1 MPLTAY
7 FAGIRTLVE
16 KAMDELAPEASAHP
30 RLIHE
35 AMRHSLFA
43 GGKRL
48 RPIIAVA
55 ACETVGGKRET
66 VIPFAAAIEMIHTYT
81 LIHDDL
87 PAMDDD
93 DFRRGVPTCHKKYG
107 EAAAILAGDALL
119 TLAFEILADTRRFT
133 GVKAEAL
140 LEVAR
145 ETAGAI
151 GSMGT
156 VGGQMVDIEMAG
168 KEPDLAALEY
178 IHTHKTGKLIVAS
191 VRGGAALAGAEDD
204 QLAALTEY
212 GRNIGLAFQIVDDL
226 LDVEG
231 SREKTGKTPGSDL
244 KNKKLTYPSLMG
256 VEESRKL
263 AVKLTDRAMES
274 VAMFGEPGARL
285 RDLAEYV
292 IARAF

>member
-1 MPLTAY
+1 MPLTQY
-7 FAGIRTLVE
+7 FTGIRTLAD
-16 KAMDELAPEASAHP
+16 KTMDELTPSASVNP
-30 RLIHE
+30 KLLHE

-43 GGKRL
+43 GGKRF
-48 RPIIAVA
+48 RPILAVT
-55 ACETVGGKRET
+55 ACEAVGGKREI
-66 VIPFAAAIEMIHTYT
+66 VIPFAVAIEMIHTYT

-119 TLAFEILADTRRFT
+119 TLAFEILADTARFP
-133 GVKAEAL
+133 GVKAETIL
-140 LEVAR
+140 RVAR
-145 ETAGAI
+145 ETAGAV
-151 GSMGT
+151 GSTGT

-168 KEPDLAALEY
+168 KEPDMATLEY

-191 VRGGAALAGAEDD
+191 IRGGAALAGAEED
-204 QLAALTEY
+204 QLSALTEY
-212 GRNIGLAFQIVDDL
+212 GRSIGLAFQIVDDL

-244 KNKKLTYPSLMG
+244 KNKKLTYPSIMG

-263 AVKLTDRAMES
+263 AVKLTDRAIKS
-274 VAMFGEPGARL
+274 VEMFGESSSRL

>member
-1 MPLTAY
+1 MPLSAY

-16 KAMDELAPEASAHP
+16 KTMGELVPEESAHP
-30 RLIHE
+30 HLIHE
-35 AMRHSLFA
+35 AMRYSLFA
-43 GGKRL
+43 GGKRF
-48 RPIIAVA
+48 RPILAVA
-55 ACETVGGKRET
+55 ACETVGGKRRT

-119 TLAFEILADTRRFT
+119 TLAFEILSDIRRFA
-133 GVKAEAL
+133 GVSAETL

-145 ETAGAI
+145 ETAGAV

-168 KEPDLAALEY
+168 GEPDLAALEY

-191 VRGGAALAGAEDD
+191 VRGGAALAGAESD

-244 KNKKLTYPSLMG
+244 KNKKLTYPSMMG
-256 VEESRKL
+256 VDESRKL

-274 VAMFGEPGARL
+274 VEMFGESGSRL

>member
-7 FAGIRTLVE
+7 FTGIRTLVE
-16 KAMDELAPEASAHP
+16 KTMDAIAPKASANP
-30 RLIHE
+30 RLLHE

-43 GGKRL
+43 GGKRF
-48 RPIIAVA
+48 RPILAVA

-66 VIPFAAAIEMIHTYT
+66 VIPFAVAIEMIHTYT
-81 LIHDDL
+81 LVHDDL

-93 DFRRGVPTCHKKYG
+93 DLRRGVPTCHKKYG
-107 EAAAILAGDALL
+107 EASAILAGDALL
-119 TLAFEILADTRRFT
+119 TLAFEILTDTGRFP
-133 GVKAEAL
+133 GVKAETL
-140 LEVAR
+140 LKVAR
-145 ETAGAI
+145 ETAGAV
-151 GSMGT
+151 GSTGT
-156 VGGQMVDIEMAG
+156 VGGQMVDIQMAG
-168 KEPDLAALEY
+168 KEPDLAVLEY

-191 VRGGAALAGAEDD
+191 VRGGAALAGAEED
-204 QLAALTEY
+204 QLSALTEY
-212 GRNIGLAFQIVDDL
+212 GRSIGLAFQIVDDL

-244 KNKKLTYPSLMG
+244 KNKKLTYPSMMG

-263 AVKLTDRAMES
+263 AVKLTDRAMEAL
-274 VAMFGEPGARL
+274 VMFGDSGARL

>member
-1 MPLTAY
+1 MPLTPY
-7 FAGIRTLVE
+7 FTGIRTLAE
-16 KAMDELAPEASAHP
+16 KTMDELAPAASAHP
-30 RLIHE
+30 RLLHE

-43 GGKRL
+43 GGKRF
-48 RPIIAVA
+48 RPILAVA
-55 ACETVGGKRET
+55 ACETVGGKRES
-66 VIPFAAAIEMIHTYT
+66 VIPFATAIEMIHTYT

-93 DFRRGVPTCHKKYG
+93 DLRRGVPTCHKKYG

-119 TLAFEILADTRRFT
+119 TLAFEILADTARFP
-133 GVKAEAL
+133 GVSADTL
-140 LEVAR
+140 LKVAR
-145 ETAGAI
+145 ETAIAV
-151 GSMGT
+151 GSTGT

-168 KEPDLAALEY
+168 KEPDMATLEY

-191 VRGGAALAGAEDD
+191 VRGGAALAAAAADH
-204 QLAALTEY
+204 LAALTEY
-212 GRNIGLAFQIVDDL
+212 GRSIGLAFQIVDDL

-231 SREKTGKTPGSDL
+231 SRAKTGKTPGSDL
-244 KNKKLTYPSLMG
+244 KHGKLTYPSIMG

-274 VAMFGEPGARL
+274 LTMFGESGARL

-292 IARAF
+292 IARVF

>member
-7 FAGIRTLVE
+7 FAGIRTLAE
-16 KAMDELAPEASAHP
+16 KAMDDLAPSASSHP
-30 RLIHE
+30 RLLHE

-43 GGKRL
+43 GGKRF
-48 RPIIAVA
+48 RPILAVA
-55 ACETVGGKRET
+55 ACETVGGKRES
-66 VIPFAAAIEMIHTYT
+66 VIPFAVAIEMIHTYT

-93 DFRRGVPTCHKKYG
+93 DLRRGVPTCHKKYG
-107 EAAAILAGDALL
+107 EASAILAGDALL
-119 TLAFEILADTRRFT
+119 TLAFEILTDTRRFP

-145 ETAGAI
+145 ETAVAV
-151 GSMGT
+151 GSTGT

-168 KEPDLAALEY
+168 KEPDMAALEY

-191 VRGGAALAGAEDD
+191 VRGGAALAGAQDD

-212 GRNIGLAFQIVDDL
+212 GRSIGLAFQIVDDL

-231 SREKTGKTPGSDL
+231 SRAKTGKTPGSDL

-256 VEESRKL
+256 VEESRRL

-274 VAMFGEPGARL
+274 VAMFGAPGARL

>member
-1 MPLTAY
+1 MPLTPY
-7 FAGIRTLVE
+7 FTGIRAIVE
-16 KAMDELAPEASAHP
+16 KAMDELAPAASAHP
-30 RLIHE
+30 RLLHE

-43 GGKRL
+43 GGKRF
-48 RPIIAVA
+48 RPILAVA
-55 ACETVGGKRET
+55 ACETVGGKRES
-66 VIPFAAAIEMIHTYT
+66 VIPFATAIEMIHTYT

-93 DFRRGVPTCHKKYG
+93 DLRRGVPTCHKKYG

-119 TLAFEILADTRRFT
+119 TLAFEILADTARFP
-133 GVKAEAL
+133 GVSADTL
-140 LEVAR
+140 LKVAR
-145 ETAGAI
+145 ETAIAV
-151 GSMGT
+151 GSTGT

-168 KEPDLAALEY
+168 KEPDMATLEY

-191 VRGGAALAGAEDD
+191 VRGGAALAGAAADH
-204 QLAALTEY
+204 LAALTEY
-212 GRNIGLAFQIVDDL
+212 GRSIGLAFQIVDDL

-231 SREKTGKTPGSDL
+231 SRAKTGKTPGSDL
-244 KNKKLTYPSLMG
+244 KHGKLTYPSIMG

-274 VAMFGEPGARL
+274 LTMFGESGARL

-292 IARAF
+292 IARVF

>member
-1 MPLTAY
+1 MPLTQY
-7 FAGIRTLVE
+7 FTGIRTLAD
-16 KAMDELAPEASAHP
+16 KTMDELTPSASVNP
-30 RLIHE
+30 KLLHE

-43 GGKRL
+43 GGKRF
-48 RPIIAVA
+48 RPILAVT
-55 ACETVGGKRET
+55 ACEAVGGKRET
-66 VIPFAAAIEMIHTYT
+66 VIPFAVAIEMIHTYT

-119 TLAFEILADTRRFT
+119 TLAFEILADTARFP
-133 GVKAEAL
+133 GVKAETL
-140 LEVAR
+140 LKVAR
-145 ETAGAI
+145 ETAGAV
-151 GSMGT
+151 GSTGT

-168 KEPDLAALEY
+168 KEPDMATLEY

-191 VRGGAALAGAEDD
+191 IRGGAALAGAEED
-204 QLAALTEY
+204 QLSALTEY

-244 KNKKLTYPSLMG
+244 KNKKLTYPSIMG

-263 AVKLTDRAMES
+263 AVKLTDRAMKS
-274 VAMFGEPGARL
+274 VEMFGESGARL

>member
-1 MPLTAY
+1 
-7 FAGIRTLVE
+7 
-16 KAMDELAPEASAHP
+16 MDELAPAASAHP
-30 RLIHE
+30 RLLHE
-35 AMRHSLFA
+35 AMRYSLFA
-43 GGKRL
+43 GGKRF
-48 RPIIAVA
+48 RPILAVA
-55 ACETVGGKRET
+55 ACETVGGKRES

-119 TLAFEILADTRRFT
+119 TLAFGILADAGRFP
-133 GVKAEAL
+133 GIKAETL
-140 LEVAR
+140 LKVAR
-145 ETAGAI
+145 ETAGAV
-151 GSMGT
+151 GSTGT

-168 KEPDLAALEY
+168 KEPDIATLEY

-191 VRGGAALAGAEDD
+191 VCGGAALAGAEDD
-204 QLAALTEY
+204 QLAALREY
-212 GRNIGLAFQIVDDL
+212 GRSIGLAFQIVDDL

-244 KNKKLTYPSLMG
+244 KNGKLTYPSIMG
-256 VEESRKL
+256 VEDSRKL

-274 VAMFGEPGARL
+274 VEMFGESGARL

>member
-1 MPLTAY
+1 
-7 FAGIRTLVE
+7 
-16 KAMDELAPEASAHP
+16 MDELTPSASVNP
-30 RLIHE
+30 KLLHE

-43 GGKRL
+43 GGKRF
-48 RPIIAVA
+48 RPILAVA

-87 PAMDDD
+87 PSMDDD

-119 TLAFEILADTRRFT
+119 TLAFEILADAKLFP
-133 GVKAEAL
+133 GVKAETL
-140 LEVAR
+140 LKVAR
-145 ETAGAI
+145 ETAGAV
-151 GSMGT
+151 GSTGT

-168 KEPDLAALEY
+168 KEPDMATLEY

-191 VRGGAALAGAEDD
+191 IRGGAALAGAEED
-204 QLAALTEY
+204 QLSALTEY
-212 GRNIGLAFQIVDDL
+212 GRSIGLAFQIVDDL

-244 KNKKLTYPSLMG
+244 KNKKLTYPSIMG

-263 AVKLTDRAMES
+263 AVKLTDRAMKS
-274 VAMFGEPGARL
+274 VEMFGESGSKL